1 MIWSVI
7 QAFGRIREKE
17 EIFNKIPAIRGQMA
31 VLIVDASYGG
41 RVQLQLSLAFSFR
54 SPKKPRPNV
63 GKCSAKDPLRDH
75 NKTPCPKGV

>member
-41 RVQLQLSLAFSFR
+41 RV
-54 SPKKPRPNV
+54 
-63 GKCSAKDPLRDH
+63 
-75 NKTPCPKGV
+75 